1 MTILPKK
8 ITYDLGRDNYGRKI
22 EAVIESGLITLH
34 QHAASQRD
42 ESQFVVLSMEQARAL
57 GEIAK
62 P

>member
-1 MTILPKK
+1 MTILPNK
-8 ITYDLGRDNYGRKI
+8 ITYDLGRDNFGRKV
-22 EAVIESGLITLH
+22 EAVIENGLINVH

-42 ESQFVVLSMEQARAL
+42 QSHLVVLSMEQARAL

>member
-22 EAVIESGLITLH
+22 EVVVEEGLVTVH

-42 ESQFVVLSMEQARAL
+42 ESSRVVLSIEQVRAL
-57 GEIAK
+57 GEIFT